1 MVKVLFD
8 VLTPKQ
14 ALLFWAVGEEL
25 RKRGAE
31 VSYVGRKYLQL
42 GWVERY
48 LRLGMKE
55 LGSFGGGT
63 LEGKLLASTERQRL
77 LAEELISVR
86 PDVTVSSGSVELCRV
101 SYGLGVKHVL
111 VSDSPHSPVNRIA
124 VPLSELIAT
133 PFYVPVS
140 EWKRWCTPGIGI
152 VRYRALD
159 PIAWIKR
166 LGEIATSEPRPEG
179 EYFLVRPTEHMA
191 SYSLGRGLEETVK
204 VVEGLLASSGAK
216 VLVMAR
222 YPEDVEVLGRLT
234 DNRVEVIAEPR
245 LALPLVSGALAV
257 FSGGGTMAQEA
268 ALLGVPVFSYYPGEL
283 PAVHRFLVRRG
294 LLRVLEDLSRES
306 IERAVA
312 LASDRPF
319 RRRLAERARR
329 LREKME
335 DPAKVIADSVI
346 GLAEG
351 GKGPAASGVS

>member
-1 MVKVLFD
+1 MVRVLFD

-14 ALLFWAVGEEL
+14 ALLFWAVGTEL
-25 RKRGAE
+25 EKRGAE
-31 VSYVGRKYLQL
+31 VSYVGRRYSQL

-48 LRLGMKE
+48 LKIAIRE

-77 LAEELISVR
+77 LAEELISAR

-101 SYGLGVKHVL
+101 AFGLGLRHVL

-133 PFYVPVS
+133 PSFIPIS
-140 EWKRWCTPGIGI
+140 EWRKWCTPGTEV

-159 PIAWIKR
+159 PVAWIRR
-166 LGEIATSEPRPEG
+166 LGDLASGEPRPDG
-179 EYFLVRPTEHMA
+179 DYFLVRPTEHMA
-191 SYSLGRGLEETVK
+191 SYSLGRGLEETVR
-204 VVEGLLASSGAK
+204 VVEGLLATSDAK

-222 YPEDVEVLGRLT
+222 YPEDVEVLGRLSGE
-234 DNRVEVIAEPR
+234 RVEVIAEPR

-294 LLRVLEDLSRES
+294 LMRVLEDLSDDS
-306 IERAVA
+306 IEGAVA
-312 LASDRPF
+312 LASDRKF

-335 DPAKVIADSVI
+335 DPAKVIAESVV

-351 GKGPAASGVS
+351 GEGKRTNERS